1 MSAHTIGSLFAGIG
15 GFDLG
20 FERAG
25 FRTAWACEIDKHCRA
40 LLAQKWPEAMLHDD
54 VSTFDPD
61 AFPCP
66 SVITFG
72 SPCQDLSVAGKRA
85 GLEGERSGLFY
96 ESTRIISRYV
106 ARGLRFA
113 IWENVPGA
121 FTSNGGG
128 DFGLVLRAMAQCGAV
143 DIAWR
148 VLDAQWFGVAQRRR
162 RVFLVAD
169 FGGERAGEILSLTE
183 SLQGHPAPSR
193 KAGEG
198 SPASLATSVDTDFN
212 GHGPPGP
219 RGPLKAAR
227 SGYVDVV
234 APTVTS
240 KWATGSGGPAGSKSE
255 CGNLVAPQ
263 GLKEV
268 ADTICARYSDKWGL
282 DDQHING
289 GGGLF
294 AMDTAPALTRSTQT
308 NLGHNGGDD
317 SVVAHCFKV
326 RTGCEGGGKGYLGQ
340 DEKAFTV
347 STSPD
352 QSVQYSSAVRRLT
365 PRECERLQGFPDDWT
380 AGQSDSTRYRQLGN
394 AVAVP
399 VAEWIAKNVAKALSD
414 E

>member
-66 SVITFG
+66 SAITFG
-72 SPCQDLSVAGKRA
+72 PPCQDLSVAGKRA

-169 FGGERAGEILSLTE
+169 FGGERAGEILFLTE

-193 KAGEG
+193 EKGE
-198 SPASLATSVDTDFN
+198 
-212 GHGPPGP
+212 
-219 RGPLKAAR
+219 
-227 SGYVDVV
+227 V
-234 APTVTS
+234 APTIPSRST
-240 KWATGSGGPAGSKSE
+240 
-255 CGNLVAPQ
+255 
-263 GLKEV
+263 
-268 ADTICARYSDKWGL
+268 
-282 DDQHING
+282 G
-289 GGGLF
+289 GGGLETDF
-294 AMDTAPALTRSTQT
+294 ECDGGLISRTVVPDELEVCGTISDGA
-308 NLGHNGGDD
+308 HNGGG
-317 SVVAHCFKV
+317 
-326 RTGCEGGGKGYLGQ
+326 RNGQ
-340 DEKAFTV
+340 DSYTGRILPVEVAREPAVAFGA
-347 STSPD
+347 
-352 QSVQYSSAVRRLT
+352 QNSSAQGDGVSFEFSPTLDKSKTSAVFSESKVRRLT

-399 VAEWIAKNVAKALSD
+399 VAEWIANNVARVLSD